1 MCVSR
6 ERISDVPEAMRAGN
20 GFKGLSMIA
29 VQEPATAQDKE
40 RFRLLVDAVT
50 DYAIYM
56 LDPSGIVA
64 SWNSG
69 AQRFKG
75 YIESEVLGEH
85 FSRFYTEEDRASG
98 LPQRALETAAREG
111 KFEAEGWRVRK
122 DGSRFWAHVVI
133 DSIIDGKGNLIGFA
147 KITRDLTERRRA
159 DEALR
164 ESEQRF
170 RLLVQGV
177 TDYAIYMLDPKG
189 HVSNWNAG
197 AQRIKGYSEDE
208 IRGQHFSRFYTKE
221 DRASGLPERALE
233 TAAREGRFEAEG
245 WRVRKD
251 GTRFWASVVIDPIY
265 NDAGEHIGFT
275 KITRDITERRNAQEA
290 LAQAQAALF
299 QSQKMETVGQ
309 LTGGIAHDFNNLLT
323 IIVNSLDLLKRNV
336 TGGRETRLIESAQ
349 RAAERGAQL
358 TQQLLAFSRRQP
370 LQPALHNPNTLIA
383 GFETVL
389 HRACGE
395 TVHLTLSL
403 PPRVSTIN
411 VDGAQF
417 EAALLNLVVNAR
429 DAMPEGGELRLA
441 VRETELSAER
451 AALCDVS
458 AGHYVVVSIEDTGVG
473 MTPEVAARVFEPFFT
488 TKEVGKGT
496 GLGLSQVYGFIMQSG
511 GHIKVDS
518 TPGQGTTITM
528 LLPAHGEDEAADEE
542 DAPNIIRPA
551 RESAGTVLIVE
562 DEAAVLDVATEIFDS
577 LGYDVLTAPDAPHAV
592 EVLARDQRIDVL
604 FSDVVMPNGMNGFE
618 LSRKA
623 REMRPGIKVLLA
635 SGYPMSTLPSGG
647 FDEGVSFI
655 SKPYRWTELA
665 DKLRTLRS

>member
-1 MCVSR
+1 
-6 ERISDVPEAMRAGN
+6 
-20 GFKGLSMIA
+20 MIA
-29 VQEPATAQDKE
+29 VQAHATAHDKE
-40 RFRLLVDAVT
+40 RFQLLVDSVT

-56 LDPSGIVA
+56 LDPTGIIV

-75 YIESEVLGEH
+75 YIESEILGEH
-85 FSRFYTEEDRASG
+85 FSRFYTDEDRATG
-98 LPQRALETAAREG
+98 LPQRALDTAAREG

-122 DGSRFWAHVVI
+122 DGTYFWAHVVI
-133 DSIIDGKGNLIGFA
+133 DPIRDPNGNLLGFA
-147 KITRDLTERRRA
+147 KITRDLTERRKTE
-159 DEALR
+159 EALR

-177 TDYAIYMLDPKG
+177 TDYAIYMLDPEG
-189 HVSNWNAG
+189 YVSNWNPG

-208 IRGQHFSRFYTKE
+208 IRGQHFSRFYTDE
-221 DRASGLPERALE
+221 DRATGLPQRALE
-233 TAAREGRFEAEG
+233 TARREGKFEAEG

-265 NDAGEHIGFT
+265 NDQKRLIGFA

-323 IIVNSLDLLKRNV
+323 IIVNNLDLLTRNV
-336 TGGRETRLIESAQ
+336 TGPRETRLIEGAQ

-370 LQPALHNPNTLIA
+370 LQPALHDPIRLIE

-389 HRACGE
+389 RRACGE
-395 TVHLTLSL
+395 TVNLQLSL
-403 PPRVSTIN
+403 PSRVSTIN

-429 DAMPEGGELRLA
+429 DAMPDGGALTIA
-441 VRETELSAER
+441 IGETNLIEDR
-451 AALCDVS
+451 AAIRS
-458 AGHYVVVSIEDTGVG
+458 IPAGNYVVVNVEDTGMG
-473 MTPEVAARVFEPFFT
+473 MTPDIASRVFEPFFT

-496 GLGLSQVYGFIMQSG
+496 GLGLSQVYGFITQSG
-511 GHIKVDS
+511 GHIEVDS

-528 LLPAHGEDEAADEE
+528 LLPAHGEGQETGDEDQAETV
-542 DAPNIIRPA
+542 RPA
-551 RESAGTVLIVE
+551 RDSAGTVLIVE
-562 DEAAVLDVATEIFDS
+562 DEPAVLEVATEIFDS
-577 LGYDVLTAPDAPHAV
+577 LGYDVLTARDAPGAIAV
-592 EVLARDQRIDVL
+592 LETDVSVDVL
-604 FSDVVMPNGMNGFE
+604 FSDVVMPNGMDGFE

-623 REMRPGIKVLLA
+623 REMRPRIKVLLA
-635 SGYPMSTLPSGG
+635 SGYPMSALPAGG
-647 FDEGVSFI
+647 FDDEVSFI

-665 DKLRTLRS
+665 DKLRSLRTGT

>member
-1 MCVSR
+1 MH
-6 ERISDVPEAMRAGN
+6 EKDLLK
-20 GFKGLSMIA
+20 GFSMSV
-29 VQEPATAQDKE
+29 VQAQVKAPGKE
-40 RFRLLVDAVT
+40 RFQLLVDAVT

-56 LDPSGIVA
+56 LDPNGIIA

-75 YIESEVLGEH
+75 YLESEILGEH
-85 FSRFYTEEDRASG
+85 FSRFYTEEDRAAG
-98 LPQRALETAAREG
+98 LPQRVLETAAREG

-122 DGSRFWAHVVI
+122 DGTRFWAHVVVDPI
-133 DSIIDGKGNLIGFA
+133 WDANGKLLGFA
-147 KITRDLTERRRA
+147 KITRDLTERRKA
-159 DEALR
+159 EEALR

-177 TDYAIYMLDPKG
+177 TDYAIYMLDPEG
-189 HVSNWNAG
+189 HVSNWNPG
-197 AQRIKGYSEDE
+197 AQRIKGYTEDE
-208 IRGQHFSRFYTKE
+208 ILGEHFSRFYTEE
-221 DRASGLPERALE
+221 DRAAGLPQRVLE
-233 TAAREGRFEAEG
+233 IAKRDGRFEAEG

-251 GTRFWASVVIDPIY
+251 GTRFWANVVIDPIY
-265 NDAGEHIGFT
+265 SDTKRLIGFA

-323 IIVNSLDLLKRNV
+323 IIVNNLDLLTRSV
-336 TGGRETRLIESAQ
+336 SGAREVRLIESAQ

-370 LQPALHNPNTLIA
+370 LQPALHNPNTLIK
-383 GFETVL
+383 GFEAVL
-389 HRACGE
+389 RRACGE
-395 TVHLTLSL
+395 TVKLDLTL
-403 PPRVSTIN
+403 PAQVSTIN

-429 DAMPEGGELRLA
+429 DAMPNGGELTIA
-441 VRETELSAER
+441 IGETELDEDR
-451 AALCDVS
+451 AKIWNVS
-458 AGHYVVVSIEDTGVG
+458 AGSYVVITVEDTGVG
-473 MTPEVAARVFEPFFT
+473 MTPEVASRVFEPFFT

-496 GLGLSQVYGFIMQSG
+496 GLGLSQVYGFITQSG

-518 TPGQGTTITM
+518 IPGEGTTITM
-528 LLPAHGEDEAADEE
+528 FLPAHGDSEPSNEE
-542 DAPNIIRPA
+542 DSADPYRPS
-551 RESAGTVLIVE
+551 RDSNGTVLIVE
-562 DEAAVLDVATEIFDS
+562 DEPAVLDVATEIFVS
-577 LGYDVLTAPDAPHAV
+577 LGYDVLTAQDAPHAI
-592 EVLARDQRIDVL
+592 EILAGDAPIDVL
-604 FSDVVMPNGMNGFE
+604 FSDVIMPNGMNGVE

-635 SGYPMSTLPSGG
+635 SGYPMSALPA
-647 FDEGVSFI
+647 EGLDQGISFI

-665 DKLRTLRS
+665 DKLRSLRYGI